1 MEIEIRK
8 ADITYLKDI
17 QNLNNQLF
25 ELEYNNF
32 DPALKVGW
40 TFEKDGERYFN
51 NMLNNEIVYI
61 ALDKNKV
68 VGYLAGSINIQ
79 GSYVTKSLAEV
90 DNMFVL
96 EQYRKDGIG
105 TKLINTFKEYCSK
118 NKIQELKVTASAKNK
133 NAINFYR
140 KNGFNEFE
148 ITLKQKVNS
157 NAKNKSNIFVLHSLN
172 GDTIN
177 IWGQDIKES
186 FNKQRIEVVLPKFPI
201 RADSSYEKFKEILKK
216 YLDNKTL
223 NANSIVIGHSIG
235 NAYFIRFC
243 KEMNYI
249 PKAYVAV
256 APGAVY
262 NIPSN
267 RNDYIVKVKEQ
278 AYCKKEQLDF
288 IKEKVEVKYCLYSD
302 EDEPK
307 EEMFKRF
314 IKDTNSVGIY
324 LKYYNHF
331 DGYHRIYK
339 IPELTE
345 LINKILKN
353 QLEEK

>member
-1 MEIEIRK
+1 MEISIKK

-32 DPALKVGW
+32 DPALKVSW
-40 TFEKDGERYFN
+40 TFEKDGERYFKD
-51 NMLNNEIVYI
+51 MLNTEVVYI
-61 ALDKNKV
+61 ALDKDKV

-79 GSYVTKSLAEV
+79 ESYVTKSLAEV

-96 EQYRKDGIG
+96 EQYRKYGIG
-105 TKLINTFKEYCSK
+105 TKLINAFKEYCLQ
-118 NKIQELKVTASAKNK
+118 NRIEELKVTASAKNK
-133 NAINFYR
+133 NAIEFYIR
-140 KNGFNEFE
+140 NGFNEFE

-157 NAKNKSNIFVLHSLN
+157 NSQYKSNIFVLHSLN

-177 IWGQDIKES
+177 IWGRDIKEN
-186 FNKQRIEVVLPKFPI
+186 FNKQGIEVVLPEFPI
-201 RADSSYEKFKEILKK
+201 RADSSYNKFKEILKE
-216 YLDNKTL
+216 YIDNKTL
-223 NANSIVIGHSIG
+223 NENSIVIGHSIG

-262 NIPSN
+262 NTPSS
-267 RNDYIVKVKEQ
+267 RNDYTVKVKEQ
-278 AYCKKEQLDF
+278 AYCKQEQLDY
-288 IKEKVEVKYCLYSD
+288 IKEKVEAKYCLYSD
-302 EDEPK
+302 EGEPK
-307 EEMFKRF
+307 KEMFKRF
-314 IKDTNSVGIY
+314 IEDTNSIGIY

-345 LINKILKN
+345 LVNKILKN
-353 QLEEK
+353 EFEKK

>member
-1 MEIEIRK
+1 MEISVKK

-25 ELEYNNF
+25 KLEYNNF
-32 DPALKVGW
+32 DPALKLGW
-40 TFEKDGERYFN
+40 TYEKDGEEYFKD
-51 NMLNNEIVYI
+51 MLNNEIVYV
-61 ALDKNKV
+61 ALDKEKV

-79 GSYVTKSLAEV
+79 ESYITKSLAEL

-96 EQYRKDGIG
+96 EEYRRYSIG
-105 TKLINTFKEYCSK
+105 TKLINAFKDYCAQ
-118 NKIQELKVTASAKNK
+118 NEIEEIKVTASAKNQ
-133 NAINFYR
+133 NAINFYN

-148 ITLKQKVNS
+148 ITLKQRTNLK
-157 NAKNKSNIFVLHSLN
+157 AKDKSNIFVLHSLN

-177 IWGQDIKES
+177 IWGQDVKEN
-186 FNKQRIEVVLPKFPI
+186 FTKQGVDVTLPKFPI
-201 RADSSYEKFKEILKK
+201 RADSSYDKFKEILKE
-216 YLDNKTL
+216 YIRNKTL
-223 NANSIVIGHSIG
+223 NENSIIIAHSIG

-243 KEMNYI
+243 KEMEYK

-278 AYCKKEQLDF
+278 AYCKQEQLDY

-302 EDEPK
+302 ENEQK

-314 IKDTNSVGIY
+314 IKDTNSIGIY

-331 DGYHRIYK
+331 DGYHR
-339 IPELTE
+339 
-345 LINKILKN
+345 
-353 QLEEK
+353 